1 MATKVEAL
9 SKRKGRPSEHN
20 WDKLLDGSIWRL
32 KKGEDY
38 TSQSRSFVSQAR
50 RAAQDAGLE
59 LDTRTIESE
68 FLREDADNPKSK
80 FKRDAKGE
88 KVKDGTVIEIVA
100 YNPDTHEIVDGQVVE
115 REVEADADDEDTT
128 DE

>member
-9 SKRKGRPSEHN
+9 SKRRGRPSEHN
-20 WDKLLDGSIWRL
+20 WDNLLDGSIWRL
-32 KKGEDY
+32 RKGEDY

-59 LDTRTIESE
+59 LDTRTIEFE
-68 FLREDADNPKSK
+68 FLREDPENPKSK
-80 FKRDAKGE
+80 FKRDAKGD

-115 REVEADADDEDTT
+115 RTDADDDADTD